1 MLPTLIDIR
10 FDTPFAQWVLY
21 LVAVLLFGY
30 GIWAGWRNAPGSVDR
45 KTGKELPPTKEQRT
59 QRAVIYGV
67 LFGAL
72 IYLGLR
78 YALPS
83 TAFLGSKGE
92 GFPLHTYGLML
103 MAGFAAAILVSARLA
118 EREWG
123 GDEGIRR
130 RNDAM
135 DLAVW
140 VVVGG
145 IVGSKILF
153 IIVTPKDFLDA
164 LGSGSVWK
172 VLGALGGGFVFYGG
186 LIGAAF
192 AVWWFCRARKIPFLR
207 LADVIVPTVALG
219 QAFGRLGCFAAGC
232 CWGKPASMHLPW
244 AVRFPGS
251 GAVADLFGQHT
262 GGSIAWDSQAQ
273 ELRRWVI
280 ESTGQV
286 FDHPVPGAIRI
297 ADWVRPARN
306 LAAHP
311 PDPALRVARA
321 AAALCTADDRP
332 EVPAVPRTDPRAV
345 SHRLRD
351 DPHHGGAVPG
361 RLRAGNPPQAHRP
374 GAAGCVVEHLH
385 QPVHLAGDVCARR
398 DPPGPGIVGEPGS
411 CRPPRAPSRPEPQ
424 GCSALR
430 RWRPRP

>member
-1 MLPTLIDIR
+1 VLPTLIDIR
-10 FDTPFAQWVLY
+10 FDTPFAQAVLY
-21 LVAVLLFGY
+21 LVAAVLLGY
-30 GIWAGWRNAPGSVDR
+30 GIWAGWRNAPGSLDR
-45 KTGKELPPTKEQRT
+45 KTGKELEPTKEQRT

-67 LFGAL
+67 LFAAL
-72 IYLGLR
+72 IYLGLH
-78 YALPS
+78 YALPP

-118 EREWG
+118 QREWG
-123 GDEGIRR
+123 GAEGVRR

-164 LGSGSVWK
+164 LGSGSLWK

-207 LADVIVPTVALG
+207 FADIIAPTVALG

-232 CWGKPASMHLPW
+232 CWGKPASLHVPW

-251 GAVADLFGQHT
+251 GRAMDIFGQHT
-262 GGSIAWDSQAQ
+262 SGAVAWDSQAR
-273 ELRRWVI
+273 ELQRWVI

-286 FDHPVPGAIRI
+286 FDHPVPGSIRI
-297 ADWVRPARN
+297 SDWVAQHGTTLPIHPTQLYES
-306 LAAHP
+306 LAQ
-311 PDPALRVARA
+311 LLLFV
-321 AAALCTADDRP
+321 L
-332 EVPAVPRTDPRAV
+332 
-345 SHRLRD
+345 LMI
-351 DPHHGGAVPG
+351 
-361 RLRAGNPPQAHRP
+361 
-374 GAAGCVVEHLH
+374 
-385 QPVHLAGDVCARR
+385 ARR
-398 DPPGPGIVGEPGS
+398 YRRFHGQILALYLIGYAIIRTTVEMFRGDAERGTLHKIIDQVPLDAWWNISTSQFISLVMLALGVTLLVRRS
-411 CRPPRAPSRPEPQ
+411 SASREVA
-424 GCSALR
+424 SASGAQ
-430 RWRPRP
+430 PA

>member
-1 MLPTLIDIR
+1 MLPTLIDLR
-10 FDTPFAQWVLY
+10 FDTPFSQAVLY
-21 LVAVLLFGY
+21 VVAVLLLGY

-45 KTGKELPPTKEQRT
+45 KSGKELPPTKEQRT

-67 LFGAL
+67 LFAAL
-72 IYLGLR
+72 IYLGLH
-78 YALPS
+78 YALPA

-118 EREWG
+118 QREWG
-123 GDEGIRR
+123 GAEGIRR

-145 IVGSKILF
+145 IVGSKVLF

-164 LGSGSVWK
+164 LGSGSLWK

-186 LIGAAF
+186 LIGAAL

-207 LADVIVPTVALG
+207 MADVIAPTVALG

-232 CWGKPASMHLPW
+232 CWGKPASLHLPW
-244 AVRFPGS
+244 AVRFPGA
-251 GAVADLFGQHT
+251 GRALDLFGQHT
-262 GGSIAWDSQAQ
+262 SGAIAFDSQSQ

-297 ADWVRPARN
+297 SDWVAQHGTTIPIHPTQLYESLAQLLLFVLLMIARRYRRFHGQI
-306 LAAHP
+306 LALYLIGYSIIRTTVELFRGDFERGTLHKLI
-311 PDPALRVARA
+311 DQ
-321 AAALCTADDRP
+321 
-332 EVPAVPRTDPRAV
+332 VPLDAWWNV
-345 SHRLRD
+345 STSQFISLVMFGLGVTLLVRRSSATREL
-351 DPHHGGAVPG
+351 PSA
-361 RLRAGNPPQAHRP
+361 P
-374 GAAGCVVEHLH
+374 GA
-385 QPVHLAGDVCARR
+385 QPA
-398 DPPGPGIVGEPGS
+398 
-411 CRPPRAPSRPEPQ
+411 
-424 GCSALR
+424 
-430 RWRPRP
+430 

>member
-1 MLPTLIDIR
+1 MLPTLIDLR
-10 FDTPFAQWVLY
+10 FDTPFAQGVLY

-59 QRAVIYGV
+59 QRAVVYGV

-72 IYLGLR
+72 ISLGLH
-78 YALPS
+78 YALPP

-103 MAGFAAAILVSARLA
+103 MAGFAAAIMVSARLA

-123 GDEGIRR
+123 GAAGIRR

-145 IVGSKILF
+145 IVGSKVLF
-153 IIVTPKDFLDA
+153 ILVTPKDFLDA
-164 LGSGSVWK
+164 LGSGSMGK
-172 VLGALGGGFVFYGG
+172 VLGALGGGIVFYGG
-186 LIGAAF
+186 LIGASF

-219 QAFGRLGCFAAGC
+219 QGFGRLGCFAAGC
-232 CWGKPASMHLPW
+232 CWGKPASMHVPW
-244 AVRFPGS
+244 AVRFPGA
-251 GAVADLFGQHT
+251 GRALDLLGQHT
-262 GGSIAWDSQAQ
+262 GGAIAWDSQAQ
-273 ELRRWVI
+273 DLRRWVI

-297 ADWVRPARN
+297 SDWVAQHGTTLPIHPTQLYESLAQLLLFVLLMIARKYRRFHGQILALYLIGYAMIRTTVELFRGDFERGTLHKIIDQVPLDAWWNISTSQFISLVMFALGVTLLVRGSSASRELPSASGAQPA
-306 LAAHP
+306 
-311 PDPALRVARA
+311 
-321 AAALCTADDRP
+321 
-332 EVPAVPRTDPRAV
+332 
-345 SHRLRD
+345 
-351 DPHHGGAVPG
+351 
-361 RLRAGNPPQAHRP
+361 
-374 GAAGCVVEHLH
+374 
-385 QPVHLAGDVCARR
+385 
-398 DPPGPGIVGEPGS
+398 
-411 CRPPRAPSRPEPQ
+411 
-424 GCSALR
+424 
-430 RWRPRP
+430 